1 MPKTKSQKTETIKK
15 LEDDIA
21 RMKSA
26 VMFNFSGIP
35 VKEINKLRNSC
46 RQEGL
51 DYLVA
56 KKTLLKRALAAKGFD
71 GITDKNFAG
80 EIAAL
85 FSFDDEVAPARVV
98 ATFAKEHEKAK
109 FAGGIFQ
116 GAFIDVQKVLELSK
130 IPSRKELL
138 AKVVGC
144 LSNPLSGIVRVLNA
158 VKESKEKVA
167 V

>member
-1 MPKTKSQKTETIKK
+1 MPKTKSQKTEIVKK

-21 RMKSA
+21 RMKAA

-35 VKEINKLRNSC
+35 VKEINKLRDDC
-46 RQEGL
+46 RKEGL

-56 KKTLLKRALAAKGFD
+56 KKTLLKRALAAKGFPD
-71 GITDKNFAG
+71 VAGKDFEG

-98 ATFAKEHEKAK
+98 ATFAKENEKAK

-116 GAFIDVQKVLELSK
+116 GVFIDVQKVLELSK
-130 IPSRKELL
+130 IPSKKELL

-144 LSNPLSGIVRVLNA
+144 LSNPLSGIVLVLSA
-158 VKESKEKVA
+158 IKESKEKATV
-167 V
+167 

>member
-1 MPKTKSQKTETIKK
+1 MPKTRSQKTEIIKK
-15 LEDDIA
+15 LDADIA
-21 RMKSA
+21 KMKSA

-56 KKTLLKRALAAKGFD
+56 KKTLLKRALAANGFA
-71 GITDKNFAG
+71 GVTDKNFEG

-98 ATFAKEHEKAK
+98 ATFAKENNKAK
-109 FAGGIFQ
+109 FVGGIFQ
-116 GAFIDVQKVLELSK
+116 GEFIDTQKVIELSK

-138 AKVVGC
+138 AKLVGC
-144 LSNPLSGIVRVLNA
+144 LSNPLAGLARVLDA
-158 VKESKEKVA
+158 IRESKEKITV
-167 V
+167 

>member
-1 MPKTKSQKTETIKK
+1 MPKTKSQKTEIIKK

-21 RMKSA
+21 RMKAA

-35 VKEINKLRNSC
+35 VKAINKLRDNC
-46 RQEGL
+46 RKEGL

-56 KKTLLKRALAAKGFD
+56 KKTLLKRALKAKGFPEVS
-71 GITDKNFAG
+71 DKNFEG

-98 ATFAKEHEKAK
+98 ATFAKENDKAK

-116 GAFIDVQKVLELSK
+116 GAYIDAQKVIELSK

-138 AKVVGC
+138 AKLVGC
-144 LSNPLSGIVRVLNA
+144 ISNPLSGIARVLNA
-158 VKESKEKVA
+158 IK
-167 V
+167 

>member
-1 MPKTKSQKTETIKK
+1 MPKTKSQKTEIIKK
-15 LEDDIA
+15 LEDDIT

-35 VKEINKLRNSC
+35 VKAINKLRDNC
-46 RQEGL
+46 RAEGL

-56 KKTLLKRALAAKGFD
+56 KKTLLKRALAAKGFTN
-71 GITDKNFAG
+71 ISDKDFGG

-98 ATFAKEHEKAK
+98 AAFAKENEKAK

-116 GAFIDVQKVLELSK
+116 GEYIDTQKVIELSK
-130 IPSRKELL
+130 IPSRLELL
-138 AKVVGC
+138 AKLVGC
-144 LSNPLSGIVRVLNA
+144 ISNPLSGIARVLNA
-158 VKESKEKVA
+158 IKENKEKAVA
-167 V
+167 

>member
-1 MPKTKSQKTETIKK
+1 MPKTKSQKTAIVKK

-21 RMKSA
+21 RMKAA

-35 VKEINKLRNSC
+35 VKEINKLRDNC
-46 RQEGL
+46 RKEGL

-56 KKTLLKRALAAKGFD
+56 KKTLLKRALSAKGFQD
-71 GITDKNFAG
+71 ITGKDFTG

-109 FAGGIFQ
+109 FVGGIFQ
-116 GAFIDVQKVLELSK
+116 GAYIDTQKVIELSK

-138 AKVVGC
+138 AKLVGC
-144 LSNPLSGIVRVLNA
+144 ISNPLSGIARVLNA
-158 VKESKEKVA
+158 IKESKEKATV
-167 V
+167 